1 MSTVAVGSP
10 IPDLEI
16 HTTGDARRRLSD
28 FRGKALVL
36 YFYPKAST
44 PGCTRRGS
52 TSRPRSPSSAA
63 AARWCSAP
71 RATR

>member
-44 PGCTRRGS
+44 PG
-52 TSRPRSPSSAA
+52 
-63 AARWCSAP
+63 
-71 RATR
+71 